1 MTKVMAAHQPNFMP
15 YLGFFDKMISIIDE
29 DVIEKYFV
37 SMGLPAPND
46 IDEGVFIIRDD
57 AQYVPQEWHSRNRI
71 RIFNGSKYLN
81 VPVEKKMVPIA
92 EIKIIPDGRIN
103 NKTPWKKYHLR
114 EIQANYKKSHFFDD
128 YFPDLEKIYS
138 KEYELLIDLNMS
150 IINWLA
156 DCFDIEVDLVYFSDL
171 PESATGDTPSE
182 TLALATQAVD
192 ADVYLSGI
200 GGNGY
205 LDLKPFEE
213 RDIPVVYQKYEHPI
227 YIQRYPDFVPN
238 MASIDALFNVG
249 CFPVS
254 NKEIKCFS

>member
-1 MTKVMAAHQPNFMP
+1 MTKVMTAHQPNFMP
-15 YLGFFDKMISIIDE
+15 YLGFFDKMISITDE
-29 DVIEKYFV
+29 DVIGKYLV
-37 SMGLPAPND
+37 SMGLPAPKD

-57 AQYVPQEWHSRNRI
+57 AQYVSQEWHSRNRI

-81 VPVEKKMVPIA
+81 VPVEKKMAPIK
-92 EIKIIPDGRIN
+92 EINIIQDGKIN

-114 EIQANYKKSHFFDD
+114 EIQANYKKSDFFDE
-128 YFPDLEKIYS
+128 YFPELEKIYS
-138 KEYELLIDLNMS
+138 EEYELLVDLNMS

-156 DCFDIEVDLVYFSDL
+156 DCFDIEADIVLFSDL
-171 PESATGDTPSE
+171 PESATGNRASE

-213 RDIPVVYQKYEHPI
+213 RDITVIYQNYEHPT
-227 YIQRYPDFVPN
+227 YTQRYPDFVPN

-254 NKEIKCFS
+254 DKETRSIS